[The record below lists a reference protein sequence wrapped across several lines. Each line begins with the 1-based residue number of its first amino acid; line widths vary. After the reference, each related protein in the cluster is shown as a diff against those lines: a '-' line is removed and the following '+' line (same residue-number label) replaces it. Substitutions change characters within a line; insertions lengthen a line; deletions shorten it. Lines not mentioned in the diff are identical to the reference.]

1 MKTTSSN
8 ISDIQPNEFL
18 KTFKISLK
26 ELKTETIPDKY
37 ISSNKFNWRRIFI
50 LFKQEHVKLNGSRE

>member
-8 ISDIQPNEFL
+8 ISDIQPNL
-18 KTFKISLK
+18 KNRFKISLK
-26 ELKTETIPDKY
+26 ELKTETTPDKY